1 MKNTTKIFILF
12 FALLSFSSLSQ
23 AFHCTQGHSKNHPQ
37 VQENHPKVLNQTTT
51 LELLNQQAKKCLT
64 EKKNSNK
71 CCASL
76 DNLKVCCSKETDSSS
91 INCQTED

>member
-1 MKNTTKIFILF
+1 MKNITKLFILF

-23 AFHCTQGHSKNHPQ
+23 AFHCTQGHSKNQPQ
-37 VQENHPKVLNQTTT
+37 VQEKHPKVLKQATT

-64 EKKNSNK
+64 EKENINK

-76 DNLKVCCSKETDSSS
+76 DNLKVCCSKETDTSS
-91 INCQTED
+91 ISCQTEE